1 VALMN
6 EIRFVLNFMKID
18 QLVTKSEDTRIH
30 TQNTANTGTSFVP
43 LSEGK
48 YERKRQAEGVE
59 KNNIKNKKIII
70 DNRERRFV
78 LITVT

>member
-1 VALMN
+1 MN
-6 EIRFVLNFMKID
+6 EIRLVLNFMKIG
-18 QLVTKSEDTRIH
+18 QLVTKSEDTHIH
-30 TQNTANTGTSFVP
+30 TQNTANTETSFVS
-43 LSEGK
+43 LNEGK

-59 KNNIKNKKIII
+59 KNNIKNKKIIV